1 MKLATVSFTGLL
13 LSATC
18 STHAFQVVPQRSF
31 LSGGG
36 NSIRVAQSVT
46 RNTRCESRIYSGKDD
61 DDIERSYADE
71 LNFFKANIPDEIKNE
86 IFEAESNT
94 QAGKE
99 RNGRLATYTAVI
111 ITGLSIA
118 AFNTFL
124 TTLVDD
130 GENLSE
136 TMFGWIAS
144 NNPLNEFLF
153 LNKIGGA
160 IALVSAGVCG
170 VLAEVELRARR
181 DNVEK
186 IWREVRRRKEEREKG
201 GNRAAKKGRK
211 SKKKAQKQQKRLAAL
226 SEVVSEEPTK
236 EPIEKAAAEEESSMG
251 ADASKDDGSEK
262 EDGGI
267 FGKVKDLYKKADDM
281 AAAQAL
287 LLNKELED
295 RGIVDKITDESGLKV
310 IGKDAA
316 AKAQKEKAAEVIN
329 EKKGEK

>member
-1 MKLATVSFTGLL
+1 LIRNPT
-13 LSATC
+13 
-18 STHAFQVVPQRSF
+18 
-31 LSGGG
+31 LSGGRYNPIHHPHRG
-36 NSIRVAQSVT
+36 KQNIRS
-46 RNTRCESRIYSGKDD
+46 ESTATYSGKDEEEID
-61 DDIERSYADE
+61 RSYADE
-71 LNFFKANIPDEIKNE
+71 LNFFNANIPDDIKNE

-99 RNGRLATYTAVI
+99 RNGRLATYTTVI
-111 ITGLSIA
+111 IVGLSIA

-186 IWREVRRRKEEREKG
+186 IWKEVQRRKEEREKG
-201 GNRAAKKGRK
+201 GGKAAKKKARR
-211 SKKKAQKQQKRLAAL
+211 SKKAKKQKKRLAAL
-226 SEVVSEEPTK
+226 SEVVAEKPAK
-236 EPIEKAAAEEESSMG
+236 EPVELAAPKKA
-251 ADASKDDGSEK
+251 DDTSKDTPEK

-267 FGKVKDLYKKADDM
+267 LGKVKDFYKKADDM

-295 RGIVDKITDESGLKV
+295 RGVVEKVTDESGLKV
-310 IGKDAA
+310 IGKEAA
-316 AKAQKEKAAEVIN
+316 AKAQKEKEDKEN
-329 EKKGEK
+329 ESKQDK